1 MVGTVPRS
9 LADWMWPFVRCFT
22 GATLVLVAGALLS
35 RRTVSA
41 ALRVLDQSASF
52 AVYHR
57 VLSTARWSA
66 RRIAHRLLHL
76 LVAAF
81 VRDGPVVIGLDDT
94 IERRWGTKIK
104 ARGIYREGGSQ
115 VSPSLLPYRR
125 VASVACGTGSKP
137 VRSSHGHFVK
147 ASGLGWLCVM
157 LLGPIPWASCV
168 WALPFLAPSER
179 SAQKQGRRHKKLTDC
194 QALLQTARWLP
205 GSSRSPTAA
214 SRSSSCCA
222 PSARTWTSSPG
233 CASMP
238 ACMNHPAALGTRA
251 APASKLPTL
260 TERVAD
266 PTTAW
271 QRVVIQGW
279 YGRTRHRLDVATALW
294 HHPGRR
300 VLIRWVL
307 VRDAEGSRE
316 PSCAPTSMPN
326 PQRSWAGS
334 SGAGGSRSPW
344 PRFAATSA
352 SSGSARDPAH
362 HLARPVLA
370 GHSLGQPDQGGT
382 RCAAQPLVSQS

>member
-1 MVGTVPRS
+1 LDHGRHRTAQPGR
-9 LADWMWPFVRCFT
+9 LEFVRCFT
-22 GATLVLVAGALLS
+22 GATWDHVLVLVAGALLS
-35 RRTVSA
+35 PGRRTVSA

-66 RRIAHRLLHL
+66 RRRAHRLLHL

-147 ASGLGWLCVM
+147 ASGLRWLCVM
-157 LLGPIPWASCV
+157 LLAPIAWAGCV
-168 WALPFLAPSER
+168 WALPFLTILAPSER

-238 ACMNHPAALGTRA
+238 ACMNRPHPAALGTRA

-279 YGRTRHRLDVATALW
+279 YGSIGL
-294 HHPGRR
+294 
-300 VLIRWVL
+300 
-307 VRDAEGSRE
+307 
-316 PSCAPTSMPN
+316 M
-326 PQRSWAGS
+326 
-334 SGAGGSRSPW
+334 SP
-344 PRFAATSA
+344 PRCGIT
-352 SSGSARDPAH
+352 PAD
-362 HLARPVLA
+362 
-370 GHSLGQPDQGGT
+370 G
-382 RCAAQPLVSQS
+382 C